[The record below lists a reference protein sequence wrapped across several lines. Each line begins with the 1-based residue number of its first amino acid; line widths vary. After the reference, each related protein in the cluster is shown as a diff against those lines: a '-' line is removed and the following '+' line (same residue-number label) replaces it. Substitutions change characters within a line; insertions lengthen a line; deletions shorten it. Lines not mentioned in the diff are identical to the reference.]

1 MQNLNKANR
10 CSYRQIQT
18 YNIFLLLKKK
28 DRLQNL
34 KKKKKVFLDYIKTR
48 FFRHKDNEA
57 WHPPLRS
64 LRRILT

>member
-28 DRLQNL
+28 KIVSRIL
-34 KKKKKVFLDYIKTR
+34 KKKKKITANKYFLTI
-48 FFRHKDNEA
+48 
-57 WHPPLRS
+57 
-64 LRRILT
+64 